1 MARPWGIDCDRTF
14 DCSHCGAKYAVDYIR
29 LTALDHDTVCC
40 EVCFRKM
47 SVWSSAALRPFYTL
61 IERPGPND

>member
-14 DCSHCGAKYAVDYIR
+14 DCSHCGAKYAVDYRR
-29 LTALDHDTVCC
+29 LAGGANGAVCC
-40 EVCFRKM
+40 EVCFEKM
-47 SVWSSAALRPFYTL
+47 SAWNPAAHRLSLTL